1 MNITDV
7 LNKLVNKQDLTQKE
21 AGEFLLGLMDGQ
33 VTPVVAAAILTA
45 MRMKGETVSEIA
57 GFITVMRKKMLQ
69 IKAPTNAIDV
79 CGTGGDGTGTFN
91 ISTTVAFVVAGCG
104 VPVVKHGNRAASSLS
119 GSADVLKALGVHIAL
134 TKEQAEK
141 VLKKIG
147 MVFLMAPLFHPSMKQ
162 VALVRSELKIRTVF
176 NFLGPFA
183 NPASVK
189 RQIIGVP
196 NKTIAKNMAEVAT
209 KLNYTHLLIV
219 TSVDGLDEVSLSK
232 KTYVFQVKGKSIK
245 KFTINPKTF
254 GFKTA
259 TKSAYKG
266 GEAQENAAITQEIL
280 GGKKGSKQDI
290 VLLNSACALYAA
302 GKVKTIRDGIVLA
315 RESITSG
322 AAKQVLENLI
332 KETQKYA

>member
-45 MRMKGETVSEIA
+45 MRIKGETIEEII
-57 GFITVMRKKMLQ
+57 GFIKTMRAKMLT
-69 IKAPTNAIDV
+69 IKVPLNSIDV
-79 CGTGGDGTGTFN
+79 CGTGGDGSGTFN
-91 ISTTVAFVVAGCG
+91 ISTTASFVVAGCG

-119 GSADVLKALGVHIAL
+119 GSADVLQALGVHIAL

-141 VLKKIG
+141 VLKKVG

-162 VALVRSELKIRTVF
+162 VAVVRSELKIRTVF

-183 NPASVK
+183 NPGGVK

-196 NKTIAKNMAEVAT
+196 NLQIAKKMAEVGRRLDY
-209 KLNYTHLLIV
+209 KHLMIV
-219 TSVDGLDEVSLSK
+219 TSVDGLDEVSISAI
-232 KTYVFQVKGKSIK
+232 TYVFEVKGKKVRKYVIDPQK
-245 KFTINPKTF
+245 L
-254 GFKTA
+254 GFKKEK
-259 TKSAYKG
+259 KSALQG
-266 GEAQENAAITQEIL
+266 GDAAKNAAIIYDIL
-280 GGKKGSKQDI
+280 SGQKGSKQDI
-290 VLLNSACALYAA
+290 VVLNSACALYAA

-322 AAKQVLENLI
+322 AAKRVLENLI
-332 KETQKYA
+332 KETKKYD